1 MSATPSSTAPASSAT
16 EEDLLSRPLLTHEV
30 GSLAKP
36 NWRVKANAGR
46 PIQEGDVEDA
56 RRWGERLNV
65 AGHGELL
72 DLLARAQSEPLTGD
86 QKDEIKRWSSRY
98 GVALLEAAGLDLVYD
113 GEQQRFEMYAGAVA
127 HVNGFEWRGSVRSFD
142 NKYYSKAAVTGPI
155 SLRAAYHDEEF
166 AFLRSVATAVLKV
179 PITGAYTIADWSFD
193 ERFFTDTALGGAAR
207 ERHARRKDARR
218 EMILDVATNM
228 IRPNLDSLIGLG
240 ARWLQ
245 VDEPAGST
253 GPDELDLFVESFN
266 ESVRGLEGAVFS
278 THLCFSDY
286 NLFFPAI
293 EGMTECR
300 QFAVGFAN
308 DDGRELGVSD
318 EARPGYGVI
327 RRFRDLSYRPALGL
341 GVLDI
346 HTDFIEPPELV
357 RDRVLY
363 AVEVFGDPAR
373 IHVMPDCGLR
383 TRSWDVAL
391 AKLTNMVAGTEMAKD
406 ALGLATTGR

>member
-1 MSATPSSTAPASSAT
+1 MSPATVTA
-16 EEDLLSRPLLTHEV
+16 EDLVTTPLLTHEV
-30 GSLAKP
+30 GSLMKP

-46 PIQEGDVEDA
+46 PIEDQDVEDA
-56 RRWGERLNV
+56 RAWGERLDV
-65 AGHGELL
+65 PDHEEVVELL
-72 DLLARAQSEPLTGD
+72 RVARSTALTPEQKEDL
-86 QKDEIKRWSSRY
+86 KRWSSRY
-98 GVALLEAAGLDLVYD
+98 GLALEEKAGLDVVYD

-127 HVNGFEWRGSVRSFD
+127 FANGFEWRGSVRSFD

-155 SLRAAYHDEEF
+155 SLREPYHDDEF
-166 AFLRSVATAVLKV
+166 AFLQSFATAALKV
-179 PITGAYTIADWSFD
+179 PVTGAYTIADWSFD
-193 ERFFTDTALGGAAR
+193 EVYFTDTALGGASK
-207 ERHARRKDARR
+207 ERHTARKEARRQ
-218 EMILDVATNM
+218 MILDVSRNL
-228 IRPNLDSLIGLG
+228 IRPNLDALIGLG

-266 ESVRGLEGAVFS
+266 ESVRDLDGAVFS

-308 DDGRELGVSD
+308 DDPRELGTGHD
-318 EARPGYGVI
+318 DRPGYHVI
-327 RRFRDLSYRPALGL
+327 ARFRDLPYRPALGL

-346 HTDFIEPPELV
+346 HTDFVEPPELV

-363 AVEVFGDPAR
+363 AVDVFGDPAR

-391 AKLTNMVAGTEMAKD
+391 AKLTNMVEGTAMAKET
-406 ALGLATTGR
+406 LGL